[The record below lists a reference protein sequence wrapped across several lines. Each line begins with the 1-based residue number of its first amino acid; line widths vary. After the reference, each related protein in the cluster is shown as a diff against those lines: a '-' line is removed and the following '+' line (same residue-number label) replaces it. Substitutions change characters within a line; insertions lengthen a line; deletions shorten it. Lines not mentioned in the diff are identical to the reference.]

1 MGKGSSREVAMKR
14 YVCLQLLLALGLLPG
29 LVRAQTVDTN
39 NPEIVVKSVYCVAFD
54 LSGVLVNRGGQEF
67 HGTLNVAVR
76 DEEGD
81 IVGRNKIK
89 LRVGPENGKRFA
101 FYYIKRIISYSFK
114 FTTWCWCSNHTRTYT
129 LGGYRIWCNKFVWK
143 KFTTTRF

>member
-1 MGKGSSREVAMKR
+1 MKR

-29 LVRAQTVDTN
+29 LARAQTVDTN

-81 IVGRNKIK
+81 I
-89 LRVGPENGKRFA
+89 GPENGKRFA
-101 FYYIKRIISYSFK
+101 FYYINTMNCRRHTFEFK
-114 FTTWCWCSNHTRTYT
+114 VDPD
-129 LGGYRIWCNKFVWK
+129 LPGLALK
-143 KFTTTRF
+143 

>member
-1 MGKGSSREVAMKR
+1 MGKELSGEVAMKR
-14 YVCLQLLLALGLLPG
+14 YVGLQLLLVLGMLPG
-29 LVRAQTVDTN
+29 FARAQTVDTN

-101 FYYIKRIISYSFK
+101 FYYINTMNCRRHTFEFK
-114 FTTWCWCSNHTRTYT
+114 VDPD
-129 LGGYRIWCNKFVWK
+129 LPGLALK
-143 KFTTTRF
+143 

>member
-1 MGKGSSREVAMKR
+1 MKR
-14 YVCLQLLLALGLLPG
+14 YVCLLLSLALGLLPW
-29 LVRAQTVDTN
+29 LALAQTVDTN

-101 FYYIKRIISYSFK
+101 FYYINTMNCRRHTFEFK
-114 FTTWCWCSNHTRTYT
+114 VDPD
-129 LGGYRIWCNKFVWK
+129 LPGLALK
-143 KFTTTRF
+143 

>member
-54 LSGVLVNRGGQEF
+54 LSGVLAVSYT
-67 HGTLNVAVR
+67 HLTL
-76 DEEGD
+76 
-81 IVGRNKIK
+81 
-89 LRVGPENGKRFA
+89 PT
-101 FYYIKRIISYSFK
+101 KRI
-114 FTTWCWCSNHTRTYT
+114 
-129 LGGYRIWCNKFVWK
+129 V
-143 KFTTTRF
+143 

>member
-1 MGKGSSREVAMKR
+1 MKR
-14 YVCLQLLLALGLLPG
+14 IICRLILCALGLVPG
-29 LVRAQTVDTN
+29 LLCAQTVDTN

-54 LSGVLVNRGGQEF
+54 LSGVLVNRSGQEF

-101 FYYIKRIISYSFK
+101 FYYINTMNCRRHTFEFK
-114 FTTWCWCSNHTRTYT
+114 LDPDLAS
-129 LGGYRIWCNKFVWK
+129 K
-143 KFTTTRF
+143 